1 MKNPAASWS
10 APMWPRAFEQILISP
25 ATVPRRTPGW
35 RHTRQEVQL
44 WQNPTNPKKRLG
56 RGLDSLM
63 GMARPAPLAQV
74 AVEPNADTAAQPK
87 PAGGSRRQV
96 RNIHHLL
103 CRGGNTELQMVA
115 VDRLTP
121 NPKQPRTRFEPK
133 ALKSL
138 GASLK
143 RSGMM
148 QPIVAVPSGEGF
160 EIVAGE
166 RRWRAAQEVGIQE
179 VPVLVRTLGAQEIA
193 ELALIENIQREE
205 LNPMERAQGF
215 ATLAESFGMTHEQIA
230 EVVGLNRSTISNHLR
245 LMDLDGPIQML
256 LRHGQLD
263 MGHGRALLGE
273 TNTIRRRQLAEKCA
287 REGWSVR
294 RLESVVH
301 TGGVSE
307 SNPQATTEAS
317 SGSRATLAAQD
328 LASKLT
334 EHLGTRATIRMR
346 KSGES
351 GTLSLDFSSLDRL
364 DDLCQKLGY
373 SKKM

>member
-1 MKNPAASWS
+1 MAKSNES
-10 APMWPRAFEQILISP
+10 
-25 ATVPRRTPGW
+25 
-35 RHTRQEVQL
+35 
-44 WQNPTNPKKRLG
+44 KKRLG

-63 GMARPAPLAQV
+63 GMARPAPLAK
-74 AVEPNADTAAQPK
+74 ATVEAESGSAAPTNRGGGDP
-87 PAGGSRRQV
+87 PAGSKYSPPSAARA
-96 RNIHHLL
+96 IDSS
-103 CRGGNTELQMVA
+103 LQSIA
-115 VDRLTP
+115 TQRLTP
-121 NPKQPRTRFEPK
+121 NKSQPRTRFEPK
-133 ALKSL
+133 ALQSL

-148 QPIVAVPSGEGF
+148 QPIVAVPKGDGF

-166 RRWRAAQEVGIQE
+166 RRWRAAQEVGIEE
-179 VPVLVRTLGAQEIA
+179 VPVLVRELGAQEIA

-215 ATLAESFGMTHEQIA
+215 ATLADSFGMTHEQIA
-230 EVVGLNRSTISNHLR
+230 EVVGLNRSTVSNHLR
-245 LMDLDGPIQML
+245 LLDLDGPIQML

-273 TNTIRRRQLAEKCA
+273 PNTIRRRQLAEKCA

-294 RLESVVH
+294 RLESIVH
-301 TGGVSE
+301 AGGASQGQVKGAAD
-307 SNPQATTEAS
+307 SN
-317 SGSRATLAAQD
+317 SGSRTVLAAQD

-364 DDLCQKLGY
+364 DELCQKLGY

>member
-1 MKNPAASWS
+1 MAKSNES
-10 APMWPRAFEQILISP
+10 
-25 ATVPRRTPGW
+25 
-35 RHTRQEVQL
+35 
-44 WQNPTNPKKRLG
+44 KKRLG

-63 GMARPAPLAQV
+63 GMARPAPLAQ
-74 AVEPNADTAAQPK
+74 AAAEPDSKTIGQPRRSGGGP
-87 PAGGSRRQV
+87 PAGSKYSPSAV
-96 RNIHHLL
+96 RASDSS
-103 CRGGNTELQMVA
+103 ELQIVA
-115 VDRLTP
+115 IQRLSP
-121 NPKQPRTRFEPK
+121 NTKQPRTRFEPK

-148 QPIVAVPSGEGF
+148 QPIVATPSGEGF

-166 RRWRAAQEVGIQE
+166 RRWRAAQEVGIEE
-179 VPVLVRTLGAQEIA
+179 VPVLVRDLGAQEIA

-215 ATLAESFGMTHEQIA
+215 ATLSESFGMTHEQIA

-245 LMDLDGPIQML
+245 LLDLDGPIQML

-273 TNTIRRRQLAEKCA
+273 PNTIRRRQLAEKCA

-294 RLESVVH
+294 RLESAVH
-301 TGGVSE
+301 AGDGT
-307 SNPQATTEAS
+307 NQPPQGPAGSS
-317 SGSRATLAAQD
+317 SGSRTTLAAQD
-328 LASKLT
+328 LASKLS
-334 EHLGTRATIRMR
+334 EHLGSRATIRMR

-364 DDLCQKLGY
+364 DELCQKLGY

>member
-1 MKNPAASWS
+1 MSRP
-10 APMWPRAFEQILISP
+10 
-25 ATVPRRTPGW
+25 
-35 RHTRQEVQL
+35 
-44 WQNPTNPKKRLG
+44 RLG
-56 RGLDSLM
+56 RGLAALIPQDILETP
-63 GMARPAPLAQV
+63 GRPEKISVSTNRGALRMVPLDQI
-74 AVEPNADTAAQPK
+74 
-87 PAGGSRRQV
+87 R
-96 RNIHHLL
+96 
-103 CRGGNTELQMVA
+103 
-115 VDRLTP
+115 P
-121 NPKQPRTRFEPK
+121 NPEQPRLRFNAAE
-133 ALKSL
+133 LENL
-138 GASLK
+138 ASSIAEHGVITPLLV
-143 RSGMM
+143 RTAENGGY
-148 QPIVAVPSGEGF
+148 IL
-160 EIVAGE
+160 IAGE
-166 RRWRAAQEVGIQE
+166 RRLRASGLAGLDE
-179 VPVLVRTLGAQEIA
+179 VPVWVHDQVTSRQQLL
-193 ELALIENIQREE
+193 LALVENIQREE

-245 LMDLDGPIQML
+245 LLDLDGPIQML

-273 TNTIRRRQLAEKCA
+273 SNTIRRRQLAEKCA

-294 RLESVVH
+294 RLESMVH
-301 TGGVSE
+301 AGGTPDQTPQSASE
-307 SNPQATTEAS
+307 SS
-317 SGSRATLAAQD
+317 SGSRTTLAAQD

>member
-1 MKNPAASWS
+1 MAGDY
-10 APMWPRAFEQILISP
+10 
-25 ATVPRRTPGW
+25 RR
-35 RHTRQEVQL
+35 
-44 WQNPTNPKKRLG
+44 KRFKSG
-56 RGLDSLM
+56 RF
-63 GMARPAPLAQV
+63 AYRP
-74 AVEPNADTAAQPK
+74 
-87 PAGGSRRQV
+87 
-96 RNIHHLL
+96 
-103 CRGGNTELQMVA
+103 
-115 VDRLTP
+115 
-121 NPKQPRTRFEPK
+121 
-133 ALKSL
+133 
-138 GASLK
+138 
-143 RSGMM
+143 
-148 QPIVAVPSGEGF
+148 
-160 EIVAGE
+160 
-166 RRWRAAQEVGIQE
+166 
-179 VPVLVRTLGAQEIA
+179 
-193 ELALIENIQREE
+193 
-205 LNPMERAQGF
+205 
-215 ATLAESFGMTHEQIA
+215 MTHEQIA

-301 TGGVSE
+301 TGDASGQD
-307 SNPQATTEAS
+307 PQGAKEHS
-317 SGSRATLAAQD
+317 SGARTTLAAQD

>member
-1 MKNPAASWS
+1 MAGGS
-10 APMWPRAFEQILISP
+10 
-25 ATVPRRTPGW
+25 TVAKSN
-35 RHTRQEVQL
+35 ES
-44 WQNPTNPKKRLG
+44 KKRLG

-74 AVEPNADTAAQPK
+74 AVEPDSKTGGQPK
-87 PAGGSRRQV
+87 QDGGDPPVGSKYSPPPAKRRE
-96 RNIHHLL
+96 HLD
-103 CRGGNTELQMVA
+103 LQMVA
-115 VDRLTP
+115 VNRLTP
-121 NPKQPRTRFEPK
+121 NTKQPRTRFEPK

-148 QPIVAVPSGEGF
+148 QPIVATPHGEGF

-166 RRWRAAQEVGIQE
+166 RRWRAAQEAGIDE
-179 VPVLVRTLGAQEIA
+179 VPVLVRALGPQEIA

-205 LNPMERAQGF
+205 LNPLERAQGF

-245 LMDLDGPIQML
+245 LLDLDGPIQML

-273 TNTIRRRQLAEKCA
+273 PNTIRRRQLAEKSA

-294 RLESVVH
+294 RLESAVH
-301 TGGVSE
+301 AGDGTNQPSQGSAE
-307 SNPQATTEAS
+307 SS
-317 SGSRATLAAQD
+317 SGSRTTLAAQD

-334 EHLGTRATIRMR
+334 EHLGSRATIRMR

>member
-1 MKNPAASWS
+1 MAGGS
-10 APMWPRAFEQILISP
+10 
-25 ATVPRRTPGW
+25 TVAKSN
-35 RHTRQEVQL
+35 ES
-44 WQNPTNPKKRLG
+44 KKRLG

-74 AVEPNADTAAQPK
+74 AVEPDSKTAGQPK
-87 PAGGSRRQV
+87 QDGGDPPAGSKYSPPPAKGQDSV
-96 RNIHHLL
+96 D
-103 CRGGNTELQMVA
+103 LQMVK
-115 VDRLTP
+115 VNRLTP

-148 QPIVAVPSGEGF
+148 QPIVATPHGEGF

-166 RRWRAAQEVGIQE
+166 RRWRAAQEAGIDE
-179 VPVLVRTLGAQEIA
+179 VPVLVRALGPQEIA

-205 LNPMERAQGF
+205 LNPLERAQGF

-245 LMDLDGPIQML
+245 LLDLDGPIQML

-273 TNTIRRRQLAEKCA
+273 PNTIRRRQLAEKSA

-294 RLESVVH
+294 RLESAVH
-301 TGGVSE
+301 AGDGTNQPSQGSAE
-307 SNPQATTEAS
+307 SS
-317 SGSRATLAAQD
+317 SGSRTTLAAQD

-334 EHLGTRATIRMR
+334 EHLGSRATSRMR

>member
-1 MKNPAASWS
+1 MAGGS
-10 APMWPRAFEQILISP
+10 
-25 ATVPRRTPGW
+25 TVAKSN
-35 RHTRQEVQL
+35 ES
-44 WQNPTNPKKRLG
+44 KKRLG

-63 GMARPAPLAQV
+63 GMARPAPLAQASVEPDSTTAGRSKHGGGEPPAGSKYSPPAGPPTISNELQIV
-74 AVEPNADTAAQPK
+74 AVNRLKPNQ
-87 PAGGSRRQV
+87 
-96 RNIHHLL
+96 
-103 CRGGNTELQMVA
+103 
-115 VDRLTP
+115 
-121 NPKQPRTRFEPK
+121 KQPRTRFEPK

-148 QPIVAVPSGEGF
+148 QPIVAIPSGEGF

-166 RRWRAAQEVGIQE
+166 RRWRAAQEAGIEE

-193 ELALIENIQREE
+193 ELALIENIQRED

-215 ATLAESFGMTHEQIA
+215 ANLAESFGMTHEQIA

-245 LMDLDGPIQML
+245 LLDLDGPIQML

-273 TNTIRRRQLAEKCA
+273 PNTIRRRQFAEKCA

-294 RLESVVH
+294 KLESAVH
-301 TGGVSE
+301 AGGDTS
-307 SNPQATTEAS
+307 SPPQNPGGS
-317 SGSRATLAAQD
+317 SLGSRATLAAQD

-334 EHLGTRATIRMR
+334 EHLGSRATIRMR

>member
-1 MKNPAASWS
+1 MAKSNES
-10 APMWPRAFEQILISP
+10 
-25 ATVPRRTPGW
+25 
-35 RHTRQEVQL
+35 
-44 WQNPTNPKKRLG
+44 KKRLG

-63 GMARPAPLAQV
+63 GMARPAPLAK
-74 AVEPNADTAAQPK
+74 ATVEAESSPAASPNRGGGDP
-87 PAGGSRRQV
+87 PAGSKYSPPSAARAT
-96 RNIHHLL
+96 NSS
-103 CRGGNTELQMVA
+103 LQSVA
-115 VDRLTP
+115 TQRLIP
-121 NPKQPRTRFEPK
+121 NKNQPRTRFEPK
-133 ALKSL
+133 ALQSL

-148 QPIVAVPSGEGF
+148 QPIVAVPKGDGF

-166 RRWRAAQEVGIQE
+166 RRWRAAQEVGIEE
-179 VPVLVRTLGAQEIA
+179 VPVLVRELDAQEIA

-215 ATLAESFGMTHEQIA
+215 ATLADSFGMTHEQIA
-230 EVVGLNRSTISNHLR
+230 EVVGLNRSTVSNHLR
-245 LMDLDGPIQML
+245 LLDLDGPIQML

-273 TNTIRRRQLAEKCA
+273 PNTIRRRQLAEKCA

-301 TGGVSE
+301 AGGASE
-307 SNPQATTEAS
+307 QPQGTSEPS
-317 SGSRATLAAQD
+317 SGSRAKLAAQD

>member
-1 MKNPAASWS
+1 M
-10 APMWPRAFEQILISP
+10 
-25 ATVPRRTPGW
+25 AT
-35 RHTRQEVQL
+35 HTAGGSTVAKSNES
-44 WQNPTNPKKRLG
+44 KKRLG

-87 PAGGSRRQV
+87 PAGGEPPAGSKYSPPAV
-96 RNIHHLL
+96 P
-103 CRGGNTELQMVA
+103 RGDSTELQMVA
-115 VDRLTP
+115 VERLTP

-301 TGGVSE
+301 TGSVSE

>member
-1 MKNPAASWS
+1 MAACIAGAS
-10 APMWPRAFEQILISP
+10 
-25 ATVPRRTPGW
+25 TVAKSN
-35 RHTRQEVQL
+35 ES
-44 WQNPTNPKKRLG
+44 KKRLG

-63 GMARPAPLAQV
+63 GMARPAPLAQA
-74 AVEPNADTAAQPK
+74 AVEPNTDTAAQPK
-87 PAGGSRRQV
+87 HAGGDPPPGSKYSPPPLRDA
-96 RNIHHLL
+96 
-103 CRGGNTELQMVA
+103 NTELQMVA
-115 VDRLTP
+115 VEQLTP

-148 QPIVAVPSGEGF
+148 QPIVAVPNGERF

-179 VPVLVRTLGAQEIA
+179 VPVLVRKLGAQEIA

-301 TGGVSE
+301 TGGASE
-307 SNPQATTEAS
+307 PNPQATTGPAS
-317 SGSRATLAAQD
+317 GTRATLAAQD

>member
-1 MKNPAASWS
+1 MAGGS
-10 APMWPRAFEQILISP
+10 
-25 ATVPRRTPGW
+25 TVAKSN
-35 RHTRQEVQL
+35 ES
-44 WQNPTNPKKRLG
+44 KKRLG

-63 GMARPAPLAQV
+63 GMARPAPLAK
-74 AVEPNADTAAQPK
+74 ATVEAESGSAAPPNRGGGDP
-87 PAGGSRRQV
+87 PAGSKYSPPSAARAT
-96 RNIHHLL
+96 NSS
-103 CRGGNTELQMVA
+103 LQSIA
-115 VDRLTP
+115 TQRLSP
-121 NPKQPRTRFEPK
+121 NKNQPRTRFEPK
-133 ALKSL
+133 ALQSL

-148 QPIVAVPSGEGF
+148 QPIVAVPKGDGF

-166 RRWRAAQEVGIQE
+166 RRWRAAQEVGIEE
-179 VPVLVRTLGAQEIA
+179 VPVLVRELDAQEIA

-215 ATLAESFGMTHEQIA
+215 ATLADSFGMTHEQIA
-230 EVVGLNRSTISNHLR
+230 EVVGLNRSTVSNHLR
-245 LMDLDGPIQML
+245 LLDLDGPIQML

-273 TNTIRRRQLAEKCA
+273 PNTIRRRQLAEKCA

-294 RLESVVH
+294 RLESIVH
-301 TGGVSE
+301 AGGASE
-307 SNPQATTEAS
+307 GQVKDAADSN
-317 SGSRATLAAQD
+317 SGSRTVLAAQD

-364 DDLCQKLGY
+364 DELCQKLGY

>member
-1 MKNPAASWS
+1 MAGG
-10 APMWPRAFEQILISP
+10 L
-25 ATVPRRTPGW
+25 TVAKSN
-35 RHTRQEVQL
+35 ES
-44 WQNPTNPKKRLG
+44 KKRLG

-74 AVEPNADTAAQPK
+74 AAEPNVKTVVQPK
-87 PAGGSRRQV
+87 HAGGDPPAGSKYSPPPGS
-96 RNIHHLL
+96 
-103 CRGGNTELQMVA
+103 GGDNTELQTIA
-115 VDRLTP
+115 IKKLRP
-121 NPKQPRTRFEPK
+121 NPKQPRTRFEAK
-133 ALKSL
+133 TLQSL

-179 VPVLVRTLGAQEIA
+179 VPVLIRRLGAQEIA

-273 TNTIRRRQLAEKCA
+273 TNAIRRRQLAEKCA

-301 TGGVSE
+301 AGGASE
-307 SNPQATTEAS
+307 QPQGTSEPS
-317 SGSRATLAAQD
+317 SGSRAKLAAQD

-373 SKKM
+373 KKKM

>member
-1 MKNPAASWS
+1 MAKSNES
-10 APMWPRAFEQILISP
+10 
-25 ATVPRRTPGW
+25 
-35 RHTRQEVQL
+35 
-44 WQNPTNPKKRLG
+44 KKRLG

-63 GMARPAPLAQV
+63 GMARPAPLAQA
-74 AVEPNADTAAQPK
+74 AVEPNSESVAQPK
-87 PAGGSRRQV
+87 HGGGDPPAGSKYSPQTGPPQNSP
-96 RNIHHLL
+96 
-103 CRGGNTELQMVA
+103 ELQMVD
-115 VDRLTP
+115 VERLAP

-133 ALKSL
+133 ALQSL

-148 QPIVAVPSGEGF
+148 QPIVAVSSGEGF

-215 ATLAESFGMTHEQIA
+215 AILAESFGMTHEQIA

-245 LMDLDGPIQML
+245 LLDLDGPIQML

-273 TNTIRRRQLAEKCA
+273 SNTIRRRKLAEKCA

-294 RLESVVH
+294 RLESMVH
-301 TGGVSE
+301 AGGTPDQTPQSASE
-307 SNPQATTEAS
+307 SS
-317 SGSRATLAAQD
+317 SGSRTTLAAQD

>member
-1 MKNPAASWS
+1 M
-10 APMWPRAFEQILISP
+10 
-25 ATVPRRTPGW
+25 
-35 RHTRQEVQL
+35 
-44 WQNPTNPKKRLG
+44 
-56 RGLDSLM
+56 
-63 GMARPAPLAQV
+63 V
-74 AVEPNADTAAQPK
+74 AVE
-87 PAGGSRRQV
+87 
-96 RNIHHLL
+96 
-103 CRGGNTELQMVA
+103 
-115 VDRLTP
+115 RLTP

-307 SNPQATTEAS
+307 SNPQATTEPS

>member
-1 MKNPAASWS
+1 
-10 APMWPRAFEQILISP
+10 
-25 ATVPRRTPGW
+25 
-35 RHTRQEVQL
+35 
-44 WQNPTNPKKRLG
+44 
-56 RGLDSLM
+56 M

-74 AVEPNADTAAQPK
+74 AVEPDSKTAGQPK
-87 PAGGSRRQV
+87 QDGGDPPAGSKYSPPPAKRQDSV
-96 RNIHHLL
+96 D
-103 CRGGNTELQMVA
+103 LQMVE
-115 VDRLTP
+115 VNRLTP

-148 QPIVAVPSGEGF
+148 QPIVATPHGEGF

-166 RRWRAAQEVGIQE
+166 RRWRAAQEAGIDE
-179 VPVLVRTLGAQEIA
+179 VPVLVRALGPQEIA

-205 LNPMERAQGF
+205 LNPLERAQGF

-245 LMDLDGPIQML
+245 LLDLDGPIQML

-273 TNTIRRRQLAEKCA
+273 PNTIRRRQLAEKSA

-294 RLESVVH
+294 RLESAVH
-301 TGGVSE
+301 AGDGTNQPSQGSPE
-307 SNPQATTEAS
+307 SS
-317 SGSRATLAAQD
+317 SGSRTTLAAQD

-334 EHLGTRATIRMR
+334 EHLGSRATIRMR

>member
-1 MKNPAASWS
+1 MAS
-10 APMWPRAFEQILISP
+10 
-25 ATVPRRTPGW
+25 
-35 RHTRQEVQL
+35 
-44 WQNPTNPKKRLG
+44 
-56 RGLDSLM
+56 
-63 GMARPAPLAQV
+63 
-74 AVEPNADTAAQPK
+74 
-87 PAGGSRRQV
+87 
-96 RNIHHLL
+96 
-103 CRGGNTELQMVA
+103 
-115 VDRLTP
+115 
-121 NPKQPRTRFEPK
+121 
-133 ALKSL
+133 
-138 GASLK
+138 
-143 RSGMM
+143 
-148 QPIVAVPSGEGF
+148 
-160 EIVAGE
+160 
-166 RRWRAAQEVGIQE
+166 QEVGIQE
-179 VPVLVRTLGAQEIA
+179 IPVLVRTLGAQEIA
-193 ELALIENIQREE
+193 EPRFENIQREE

-307 SNPQATTEAS
+307 SNPQATTEPS

-328 LASKLT
+328 LART
-334 EHLGTRATIRMR
+334 HGTFGHASHHPDEEIWR
-346 KSGES
+346 KWQCPGFQQSGS
-351 GTLSLDFSSLDRL
+351 A

>member
-1 MKNPAASWS
+1 MAGGSIVAKSNES
-10 APMWPRAFEQILISP
+10 
-25 ATVPRRTPGW
+25 
-35 RHTRQEVQL
+35 
-44 WQNPTNPKKRLG
+44 KKRLG

-63 GMARPAPLAQV
+63 GMARPAPLAQA
-74 AVEPNADTAAQPK
+74 AVEPNSKTTAQAKHVGGGP
-87 PAGGSRRQV
+87 PAGSKYSPPAAPHGDVSD
-96 RNIHHLL
+96 
-103 CRGGNTELQMVA
+103 LQMVEIN
-115 VDRLTP
+115 RLKP
-121 NPKQPRTRFEPK
+121 NSKQPRTRFEPK
-133 ALKSL
+133 ALQSL

-148 QPIVAVPSGEGF
+148 QPIVAVPNGEGF

-166 RRWRAAQEVGIQE
+166 RRWRAAQEVGIHE

-294 RLESVVH
+294 RLESMVH
-301 TGGVSE
+301 IGGAPDQT
-307 SNPQATTEAS
+307 PQGAREPS

>member
-1 MKNPAASWS
+1 MAGGS
-10 APMWPRAFEQILISP
+10 
-25 ATVPRRTPGW
+25 TVAKSN
-35 RHTRQEVQL
+35 ES
-44 WQNPTNPKKRLG
+44 KKRLG

-74 AVEPNADTAAQPK
+74 AVEPDSKTAGQPK
-87 PAGGSRRQV
+87 QDGGDPPAGSKYSPPPAKRQDSV
-96 RNIHHLL
+96 D
-103 CRGGNTELQMVA
+103 LQMVG
-115 VDRLTP
+115 VNRLTP

-148 QPIVAVPSGEGF
+148 QPIVATPHGEGF

-166 RRWRAAQEVGIQE
+166 RRWRAAQEAGIDE
-179 VPVLVRTLGAQEIA
+179 VPVLVRALGPQEIA

-205 LNPMERAQGF
+205 LNPLERAQGF

-245 LMDLDGPIQML
+245 LLDLDGPIQML

-273 TNTIRRRQLAEKCA
+273 PNTIRRRQLAEKSA

-294 RLESVVH
+294 RLESAVH
-301 TGGVSE
+301 AGDGTNQPSQGSPE
-307 SNPQATTEAS
+307 SS
-317 SGSRATLAAQD
+317 SGSRTTLAAQD

-334 EHLGTRATIRMR
+334 EHLGSRATIRMR